1 VQSFPEC
8 VINISIFQLSKVG
21 MLDFFIVILCLGIN
35 AFFSAYEMA
44 FVTVTNEEID
54 ELEDKSHHILTK
66 VRLFKKKPERT
77 LSVIQ
82 IGITLVGAIAA
93 AVGGTGAV
101 ESLEP
106 YIVENFGLS
115 RSSAEAIAVTV
126 VILPLTY
133 FSVVFGE
140 LVPKTI
146 ALKYP
151 LKVLTI
157 CTTVLGFIDKGLSPV
172 VTFLEISTN
181 GLLRLIGLSENV
193 EEDESMGETIDVG
206 NLPEYHKKFVQN
218 LVSLKGRKVSK
229 SMIPWD
235 KTIHLKF
242 AESEEEVR
250 SKVSS
255 TPHSRF
261 PVIDGDVVV
270 GILLMKDLP
279 VDFNHTPWQGILRP
293 ALKAKENEK
302 VLEAFLRMQEKQTP
316 LAVVENQEGQY
327 IGIITIEDILEEV
340 VGDIHDRADYYK
352 ASKMLSNRSKINF
365 KHVSKSSEPNGN
377 G

>member
-1 VQSFPEC
+1 MFD
-8 VINISIFQLSKVG
+8 L
-21 MLDFFIVILCLGIN
+21 FIVILCLGIN

-44 FVTVTNEEID
+44 FVTVSNEELD
-54 ELEDKSHHILTK
+54 ELEERHQHILK
-66 VRLFKKKPERT
+66 RVKLFKKKPERT

-106 YIVENFGLS
+106 YIVDHYGLS
-115 RSSAEAIAVTV
+115 KSLAEAIAVTV

-140 LVPKTI
+140 LLPKTI

-151 LKVLTI
+151 VKILS
-157 CTTVLGFIDKGLSPV
+157 LGTMTLSFIDKGLSPV

-181 GLLRLIGLSENV
+181 KLLKLVGLSGNV

-218 LVSLKGRKVSK
+218 LVSLKGRKVLK

-235 KTIHLKF
+235 KTIHLNF
-242 AESEEEVR
+242 SDSEEEVR
-250 SKVSS
+250 AKISA

-261 PVIDGDVVV
+261 PVIDEDIIV
-270 GILLMKDLP
+270 GVLLMKDLP
-279 VDFNHTPWQGILRP
+279 ADPKSNQTPWQGILRP
-293 ALKAKENEK
+293 AVRVLESEK

-316 LAVVENQEGQY
+316 LAIVENANGRY
-327 IGIITIEDILEEV
+327 TGVITIEDILEEV
-340 VGDIHDRADYYK
+340 VGDINDKADFSK
-352 ASKMLSNRSKINF
+352 TSKMLSNRPKI
-365 KHVSKSSEPNGN
+365 SLKS
-377 G
+377 